1 VPRRRAANI
10 FPVEPGYGYPGYSG
24 YPAYSGPA
32 GYGYPGYSGRPAYPA
47 SPGYGYQNRSLYSPY
62 SGSGYGYPVAGYP
75 GDRLLEEWS
84 PGSEYI
90 VEPSS

>member
-1 VPRRRAANI
+1 MGTQATRDTPLTPVLRAMDIQATQD
-10 FPVEPGYGYPGYSG
+10 G
-24 YPAYSGPA
+24 
-32 GYGYPGYSGRPAYPA
+32 AYPA
-47 SPGYGYQNRSLYSPY
+47 SPGYGYQNRPLYSPY

-84 PGSEYI
+84 PGSEYN